1 MPIIENDRPNGRPDN
16 LEHAGRTHPVRAD
29 DAGEKSAGV
38 PPRARPS
45 LLRLADQL
53 EQTLAVVVPLL
64 EAAEATAEQASP
76 LRTASTLGELPT
88 GHGATVID
96 ATGRV
101 WSLDARRQ
109 WVRVD
114 MPSVTDRPAWTRGHP
129 ALPALVLAEGVEG

>member
-16 LEHAGRTHPVRAD
+16 LEHAGHAHPAWVA
-29 DAGEKSAGV
+29 DAGENSVGV

-64 EAAEATAEQASP
+64 EAAEATVEQAGP
-76 LRTASTLGELPT
+76 LRTASDLGELPT

-96 ATGRV
+96 ATERA
-101 WSLDARRQ
+101 WSLNGRRQ

-114 MPSVTDRPAWTRGHP
+114 MPPGASYAWTRGVP
-129 ALPALVLAEGVEG
+129 TLPALVLAEGVEG